1 MRPTLLLPFPE
12 SPEWYIAYR
21 NAYSNRNWL
30 YEMISI
36 QLTVREWIAGIYFLS
51 YFSSLAVW
59 KKKKKKD
66 HYVEWQ
72 FDCALFSSLYFLFA
86 LLSVI
91 FPYYIWTQ
99 KSAAIWNSVANLVF
113 MIKTTVSVRKWHY
126 FIKDSCTMP
135 FNGAFRVLSEA

>member
-59 KKKKKKD
+59 KKKGSLCR
-66 HYVEWQ
+66 VTIW
-72 FDCALFSSLYFLFA
+72 LSSLDFLFA
-86 LLSVI
+86 LLSII

-99 KSAAIWNSVANLVF
+99 KSSAIWNSVANFVF